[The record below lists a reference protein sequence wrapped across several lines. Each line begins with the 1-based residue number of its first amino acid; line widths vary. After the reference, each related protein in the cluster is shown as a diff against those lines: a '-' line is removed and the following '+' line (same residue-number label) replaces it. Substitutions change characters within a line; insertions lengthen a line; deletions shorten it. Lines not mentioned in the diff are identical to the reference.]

1 MPTPFTLPLSLSWC
15 AMATKHNRAMVQ
27 VLLVQLTF
35 AFLSLAV
42 GGDTSTTHLRFY
54 MHDTVTG
61 SSPTAVRVV
70 RGAVPLPNDD
80 VNLFGDLYVIDD
92 PLTEL
97 PDAASPTVGRAQGFY
112 LFASRSDQSL
122 LLCADLVFTAE
133 SGKRYGGGTLSVLAR
148 DAILDEVRE
157 LPVVGGAGRF
167 RGAVG
172 YGLLRT
178 HSYNASNN
186 NAVLQIDMYINV

>member
-1 MPTPFTLPLSLSWC
+1 
-15 AMATKHNRAMVQ
+15 
-27 VLLVQLTF
+27 
-35 AFLSLAV
+35 
-42 GGDTSTTHLRFY
+42 
-54 MHDTVTG
+54 VTG
-61 SSPTAVRVV
+61 SSLTAVRVV
-70 RGAVPLPNDD
+70 MDAAPLPNDD
-80 VNLFGDLYVIDD
+80 VNRFGDLYVIDD
-92 PLTEL
+92 PLSEL

-112 LFASRSDQSL
+112 VFASRSDQSL

-133 SGKRYGGGTLSVLAR
+133 AGKRYGGGTLSVLAR
-148 DAILDEVRE
+148 DAI
-157 LPVVGGAGRF
+157 